1 MLALALY
8 RDQPKGVRIHTFLR
22 AWSAP
27 LEAVVKALPTH
38 GTLLDVGCGHG
49 LVSNEVALR
58 NPAVRVL
65 GIDIAEAKID
75 AARKSVGTR
84 ANIEFRITPLEG
96 VAESG
101 FAAVSVVDVLY
112 LVPRVTWAS
121 FLETCFDKLAP
132 GGSLVVKEIGTTPRW
147 KFERLK
153 LQEFMST
160 KILRI
165 TKGETMQFESGEEL
179 KQRLVNAGF
188 EQVLVQAL
196 DSGYTSPHLL
206 VTGRKPLSAGA
217 GA

>member
-1 MLALALY
+1 MQALALY
-8 RDQPKGVRIHTFLR
+8 GDQSPGVRIHTFLR

-27 LEAVVKALPTH
+27 LEAVVNALPAR

-58 NPAVRVL
+58 SPEVRVL
-65 GIDIAEAKID
+65 GIDIAEAKIE

-84 ANIEFRITPLEG
+84 SNIEFRVAPLEG
-96 VAESG
+96 VTESG
-101 FAAVSVVDVLY
+101 FDAVSVVDVLY
-112 LVPRVTWAS
+112 LVPKSMWTS
-121 FLETCFDKLAP
+121 FLETCFQKLAP

-147 KFERLK
+147 KFERLR

-188 EQVLVQAL
+188 EQVKLEFL

-206 VTGRKPLSAGA
+206 VTGRKPLVLGA
-217 GA
+217 AA